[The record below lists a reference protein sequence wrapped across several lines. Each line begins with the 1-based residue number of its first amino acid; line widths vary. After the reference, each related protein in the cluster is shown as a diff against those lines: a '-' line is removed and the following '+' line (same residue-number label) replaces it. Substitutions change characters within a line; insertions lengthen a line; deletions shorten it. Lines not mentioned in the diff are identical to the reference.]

1 MAGADLYG
9 AAISFLDGDGGDVF
23 STVNAAF
30 TGTLVSGSVTASRG
44 GTGVSPRKAVTP
56 ATTVEIVPAGARV
69 ERVIGIGW
77 VEVDLAFDLKCT
89 VRQKSTPAG
98 KTQLAGRASNVAAR
112 AARPIRRREQPHGHR
127 SPATSRRSGA
137 RPALSRRST
146 RFRRP
151 PSKRV
156 PWRGSSSRSPRTWE
170 ITRDEPRPDPS
181 GVEPARPRAWSLH
194 GPDEG
199 TPR

>member
-89 VRQKSTPAG
+89 VRKKSTPAG
-98 KTQLAGRASNVAAR
+98 KTQLAAVEAVAR
-112 AARPIRRREQPHGHR
+112 ALRDRYAGK
-127 SPATSRRSGA
+127 SNLTVTVTGNLAT
-137 RPALSRRST
+137 
-146 RFRRP
+146 FRRAACSVTSIDEIP
-151 PSKRV
+151 EA
-156 PWRGSSSRSPRTWE
+156 GEQARS
-170 ITRDEPRPDPS
+170 
-181 GVEPARPRAWSLH
+181 VARLVLTFTQDL
-194 GPDEG
+194 GDN
-199 TPR
+199 T